1 MSRFRNATNTSC
13 AIVHTA
19 SNGGHQPPGPLT
31 AGTGE
36 WAEVTISSVIRVEL
50 SVLATAEEDYR
61 RVLYALEAQLDQ
73 LDAELGAHLSEW
85 SGDARAA
92 FDVAHAQWRAAADDM
107 AQTLAWLGGV
117 IRTARANYECA
128 RTTNMR
134 MWRGR

>member
-1 MSRFRNATNTSC
+1 VADTSGL
-13 AIVHTA
+13 A
-19 SNGGHQPPGPLT
+19 PT

-36 WAEVTISSVIRVEL
+36 SAEVTISSVIRVDL
-50 SVLATAEEDYR
+50 SVLAAAEEDYR

-73 LDAELGAHLSEW
+73 LDAELGAHLGEW

-117 IRTARANYECA
+117 IRTARANYESA

-134 MWRGR
+134 IWRGR

>member
-1 MSRFRNATNTSC
+1 MADTSGL
-13 AIVHTA
+13 A
-19 SNGGHQPPGPLT
+19 PT

-36 WAEVTISSVIRVEL
+36 SAEVTISSVIRVDL
-50 SVLATAEEDYR
+50 SVLAAAEEDYR

-73 LDAELGAHLSEW
+73 LDAELGAHLGEW

-117 IRTARANYECA
+117 IRTARANYQSA
-128 RTTNMR
+128 RATNVR

>member
-1 MSRFRNATNTSC
+1 MN
-13 AIVHTA
+13 
-19 SNGGHQPPGPLT
+19 
-31 AGTGE
+31 

-85 SGDARAA
+85 TGEARAA

-117 IRTARANYECA
+117 IQTARANYQSA
-128 RTTNMR
+128 RTTNLNI
-134 MWRGR
+134 WRGR

>member
-1 MSRFRNATNTSC
+1 M
-13 AIVHTA
+13 
-19 SNGGHQPPGPLT
+19 
-31 AGTGE
+31 
-36 WAEVTISSVIRVEL
+36 
-50 SVLATAEEDYR
+50 
-61 RVLYALEAQLDQ
+61 LYALEAQLDQ

-134 MWRGR
+134 MWRRR

>member
-1 MSRFRNATNTSC
+1 MADTSGL
-13 AIVHTA
+13 A
-19 SNGGHQPPGPLT
+19 PT

-36 WAEVTISSVIRVEL
+36 SAEVTISSVIRVDL
-50 SVLATAEEDYR
+50 SVLAAAEEDYR

-73 LDAELGAHLSEW
+73 LDAELGAHLGEW

-117 IRTARANYECA
+117 IRTARANYESA